1 MTFQLQSQS
10 VPPDHKKEL
19 ETLVS
24 ALQRTVDSV
33 QILIAKPQDNQDI
46 QLSTAIRDIDTQLEQ
61 LGTLFHLM
69 NASNEELRTVTGK
82 LRKQRDDAIRAR
94 DQVLAYLRQLKKR
107 PGEVPQSNH

>member
-10 VPPDHKKEL
+10 VPPDHKKEIEKL
-19 ETLVS
+19 LS

-33 QILIAKPQDNQDI
+33 QILIAQPQDDQDKQDK
-46 QLSTAIRDIDTQLEQ
+46 QLSTAIHDIGRQLEE

-94 DQVLAYLRQLKKR
+94 EQVLAYLHQRKNR
-107 PGEVPQSNH
+107 